1 MLRPFEE
8 VTIRLSSEKS
18 VNASEIIIFTNGL
31 KNICEK
37 LKSQNLDQS
46 SAKTLDKL
54 YKGVIERFANVEYSK
69 TIFLCTLLDPDI
81 KHLDLKTLKLQNQ
94 QKKHLIELVTAAVR
108 HTERKQQQEQVS
120 AENNKNLSFP

>member
-37 LKSQNLDQS
+37 LKRQNLDQS
-46 SAKTLDKL
+46 LAKALDKL
-54 YKGVIERFANVEYSK
+54 YKGVIERFANVEYTK
-69 TIFLCTLLDPDI
+69 TISLCTLLDPRY
-81 KHLDLKTLKLQNQ
+81 KTFGFEDTQ
-94 QKKHLIELVTAAVR
+94 AA
-108 HTERKQQQEQVS
+108 
-120 AENNKNLSFP
+120 

>member
-54 YKGVIERFANVEYSK
+54 YKGVIERFANVEYTK
-69 TIFLCTLLDPDI
+69 TISLCTLLDPRY
-81 KHLDLKTLKLQNQ
+81 KTFGFEDAQAAESA
-94 QKKHLIELVTAAVR
+94 KKTF
-108 HTERKQQQEQVS
+108 
-120 AENNKNLSFP
+120 N